1 MAEDRIGEMAEVV
14 LGIEAEMRK
23 AGLWESQP
31 PPREALTSRQ
41 PFCYDT
47 LNFSQW
53 LQ

>member
-1 MAEDRIGEMAEVV
+1 MDERRSEIAQVI

-31 PPREALTSRQ
+31 PSRAALASVQ

-47 LNFSQW
+47 LTFT
-53 LQ
+53 